1 MIELLAN
8 VKWAAALL
16 TVVALSIFGSRG
28 LLPSSS
34 YDLNVVM
41 PGADGLYPGSDV
53 LIAGSKAGT
62 VTQIG
67 LHGTGVLVGISLDP
81 AHSPVHSTATI
92 TLRPKSLL
100 GEKYLDLNPGS
111 GGDALDPGATIPAS
125 KVRVAT
131 DLQDVIN
138 TFDQPTRE
146 KLQTVIT
153 ELGGG
158 FAGRGVDTNQTISY
172 GTDDLTQLTTIATT
186 LEQRDA
192 ELEKVLQALDT
203 VTAELAQS
211 DRRQQ
216 LGQLIANSDRLIK
229 NLAQQDAELKRA
241 LAETNA
247 ALSKTDTSLSGAQ
260 GNLASIFQQVPTLVH
275 RTNSLMGDLSTGS
288 DYVGSA
294 LPIQANAIRETAIVF
309 GGKDANGYATRI
321 SVLVGTSTPGAG
333 PTQPSTPTL
342 PLPTPSLPPLPGQTG
357 SSGSGGDVYAFLFG
371 GMS

>member
-1 MIELLAN
+1 MFELIAN
-8 VKWAAALL
+8 VKWIAAFLV
-16 TVVALSIFGSRG
+16 VVALSIFGSRG

-34 YDLNVVM
+34 YDLNVAM

-62 VTQIG
+62 VTQIS

-81 AHSPVHSTATI
+81 AHSPVHTSATV

-111 GGDALDPGATIPAS
+111 SGDALNAGATIPAN
-125 KVRVAT
+125 KVNVAT

-158 FAGRGVDTNQTISY
+158 FAGRGVDTSQTIRY
-172 GTDDLTQLTTIATT
+172 GTDDLTDLTMIATT

-192 ELEKVLQALDT
+192 DLEKVIQALDT

-211 DRRQQ
+211 ERRQQ

-229 NLAQQDAELKRA
+229 NLAAQDAELKRA

-247 ALSKTDTSLSGAQ
+247 ALSKTDTALSGTQ

-275 RTNSLMGDLSTGS
+275 RTDSLMGDLSTGS
-288 DYVGSA
+288 DAVVGN
-294 LPIQANAIRETAIVF
+294 LPTQAAAIRETAIVF
-309 GGKDANGYATRI
+309 GGKDAAGYATRI
-321 SVLVGTSTPGAG
+321 SVLVGTSTPGGG
-333 PTQPSTPTL
+333 PTQPSTPL
-342 PLPTPSLPPLPGQTG
+342 LPTPPGLPPLPPLTG
-357 SSGSGGDVYAFLFG
+357 SNGSNGDVYSFLFG
-371 GMS
+371 APS

>member
-1 MIELLAN
+1 MFELIAN
-8 VKWAAALL
+8 AKWAAALI

-34 YDLNVVM
+34 YDLNVAM

-62 VTQIG
+62 VTQIA
-67 LHGTGVLVGISLDP
+67 LHGSGVLVGISLDP
-81 AHSPVHSTATI
+81 AHSPVHSSATV

-111 GGDALDPGATIPAS
+111 GGDSLNPGATIPAS
-125 KVRVAT
+125 KVNLST

-158 FAGRGVDTNQTISY
+158 IAGLGVATNQTIRY
-172 GTDDLTQLTTIATT
+172 GTDDLTELTTIATT
-186 LEQRDA
+186 LKQRDA
-192 ELEKVLQALDT
+192 ELEKIIQALDT

-229 NLAQQDAELKRA
+229 NLAAQDAELKRA
-241 LAETNA
+241 LAQTNA
-247 ALSKTDTSLSGAQ
+247 ALSKTDTALSGTQ
-260 GNLASIFQQVPTLVH
+260 GNLSSIFQQVPTLVH
-275 RTNSLMGDLSTGS
+275 RTNSLMGDLSVGS
-288 DYVGSA
+288 DAVVSY
-294 LPIQANAIRETAIVF
+294 LPTQAAAIRQTAIVF
-309 GGKDANGYATRI
+309 GGKDAAGYATRI
-321 SVLVGTSTPGAG
+321 SVLVGTSTAGAG
-333 PTQPSTPTL
+333 PTQPSSPQL
-342 PLPTPSLPPLPGQTG
+342 PVPAPPPVPGLTGSTG
-357 SSGSGGDVYAFLFG
+357 SSGDVYSFLYG
-371 GMS
+371 GFA

>member
-1 MIELLAN
+1 MFELLAN
-8 VKWAAALL
+8 AKWVAAFLAI
-16 TVVALSIFGSRG
+16 VAMSIFGSRG

-34 YDLNVVM
+34 YDLNVAM

-62 VTQIG
+62 VTQIS
-67 LHGTGVLVGISLDP
+67 LHGSGVMVGISLDP
-81 AHSPVHSTATI
+81 AHSPVHSSATV

-111 GGDALDPGATIPAS
+111 GGDALNAGATIPAN
-125 KVRVAT
+125 KVNVAT

-158 FAGRGVDTNQTISY
+158 FAGRGADTSQTIRY
-172 GTDDLTQLTTIATT
+172 GTDDLTDLTMIATT
-186 LEQRDA
+186 LQQRDA
-192 ELEKVLQALDT
+192 DLEKVIQALDT

-229 NLAQQDAELKRA
+229 NLADQDAQLKAA
-241 LAETNA
+241 LAATNA
-247 ALSKTDTSLSGAQ
+247 ALSRTNNALDGTQ
-260 GNLASIFQQVPTLVH
+260 GNLASIFQQTPTLVH
-275 RTNSLMGDLSTGS
+275 RTDQLFGDLNTGAGS
-288 DYVGSA
+288 VVGA
-294 LPIQANAIRETAIVF
+294 LPYQAA
-309 GGKDANGYATRI
+309 
-321 SVLVGTSTPGAG
+321 
-333 PTQPSTPTL
+333 
-342 PLPTPSLPPLPGQTG
+342 
-357 SSGSGGDVYAFLFG
+357 
-371 GMS
+371 